1 MSVVEGWVKFIV
13 SPETG
18 LDSLD
23 IMELQEI
30 GAQIRRIGVVFFFPT
45 TSHPTSAL
53 HKSLGYYYLS
63 NSFCVLPGKTQ
74 TVPIEGRV
82 NLYLRH
88 AQVYL
93 KWQNFLVMPIVYYCI
108 DLFLKYNPLPS
119 SGSNGDN
126 DLRKLIIT

>member
-1 MSVVEGWVKFIV
+1 MSIVEGWVKFIV

-23 IMELQEI
+23 NGVTGNWGPDKI
-30 GAQIRRIGVVFFFPT
+30 RIGVVFFPT

-63 NSFCVLPGKTQ
+63 NSFCVLPGKTH
-74 TVPIEGRV
+74 TVPVEGRF

-93 KWQNFLVMPIVYYCI
+93 KWQNFLVMPILYYCI
-108 DLFLKYNPLPS
+108 DLFLKYNLSLPLVAMMTMI
-119 SGSNGDN
+119 
-126 DLRKLIIT
+126 LRKLIIT